1 MTANPLKSHAAQSER
16 IIAPSDPEEK
26 VRFWID
32 HGNMLL
38 VQHGK
43 PHLHWVHFDGHYYI
57 EERVES
63 HRRAMMANPNYARAA

>member
-16 IIAPSDPEEK
+16 IVAPGDKEERI
-26 VRFWID
+26 RFWID
-32 HGNMLL
+32 HGNSLL

-57 EERVES
+57 EERAES
-63 HRRAMMANPNYARAA
+63 HRRAMQANPNYARVA